1 MCRGDHLD
9 LTDCQLSHLTREVT
23 QISLGR
29 IWQVESDLIKDF
41 SHFLFVLVDIS
52 YFNVS
57 LEDITLDGNLLF
69 SEDSHGNESF
79 DRILD

>member
-1 MCRGDHLD
+1 MDF
-9 LTDCQLSHLTREVT
+9 TDCQLSHLTREVT

-29 IWQVESDLIKDF
+29 IWQVESDLIKYF
-41 SHFLFVLVDIS
+41 CHFLFVLVDIS

-69 SEDSHGNESF
+69 SEDSHGNEAF

>member
-1 MCRGDHLD
+1 MCRGYHLD
-9 LTDCQLSHLTREVT
+9 LTDSQLSHLTREVT

-29 IWQVESDLIKDF
+29 VRQVETDLIKDF
-41 SHFLFVLVDIS
+41 SNFVFVLVDIS
-52 YFNVS
+52 YLNVS
-57 LEDITLDGNLLF
+57 FKDITLDGNLLF